1 MSVLTLLS
9 AVVVITLEQLA
20 QWHYGPAGLF
30 GLILLAV
37 GARARNATCSSAGG
51 VLLAIT
57 VAGPA
62 LH

>member
-1 MSVLTLLS
+1 MPVLNLLS

-20 QWHYGPAGLF
+20 QWHYGPAGLA
-30 GLILLAV
+30 GLLLLAI
-37 GARARNATCSSAGG
+37 GARARNATCSSMGG
-51 VLLAIT
+51 VLLALT